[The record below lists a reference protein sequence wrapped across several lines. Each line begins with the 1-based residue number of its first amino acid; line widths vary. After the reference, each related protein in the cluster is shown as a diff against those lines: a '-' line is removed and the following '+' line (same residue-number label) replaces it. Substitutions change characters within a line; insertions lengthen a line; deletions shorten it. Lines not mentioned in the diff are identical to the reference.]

1 MVALL
6 SNAGAL
12 RKEVSRL
19 YGDVGRLRGRS
30 KAMHRVTGR
39 LYRKIEGTHARIR
52 IFQSQNGVR
61 RNKQSSLV
69 SASL

>member
-12 RKEVSRL
+12 GKEVSRL
-19 YGDVGRLRGRS
+19 YRDVGRLHGRS

-39 LYRKIEGTHARIR
+39 LHLKIAGDVCPNSDFPIAK
-52 IFQSQNGVR
+52 SGA
-61 RNKQSSLV
+61 SS
-69 SASL
+69 